1 MQNLL
6 GGRGAG
12 GTRVQIAP
20 DKEVGGVIHLAAVA
34 GSHEEEVGF
43 CSYCGQF
50 QADDRRVCS
59 KCGLGVQLH
68 TDARVLRSPG
78 ASFLIVRGDG
88 IVSAAS
94 AAAEQL
100 LGPTVGRHVR
110 AVLNSNEVPPA
121 VALAA
126 GGRPEPVTIPVEK
139 LTVTVAPCGDP
150 PAALVLLASM

>member
-1 MQNLL
+1 M
-6 GGRGAG
+6 
-12 GTRVQIAP
+12 
-20 DKEVGGVIHLAAVA
+20 IHLAAVA

-59 KCGLGVQLH
+59 KCGLGVRLH
-68 TDARVLRSPG
+68 TDAGVLRSPG

-88 IVSAAS
+88 IISAAS
-94 AAAEQL
+94 VEAERL
-100 LGPTVGRHVR
+100 LGRTVGRHVR

-126 GGRPEPVTIPVEK
+126 SGRPDPATFRVQEM
-139 LTVTVAPCGDP
+139 TVTVAPCGDP
-150 PAALVLLASM
+150 PAALVLLERV

>member
-1 MQNLL
+1 
-6 GGRGAG
+6 
-12 GTRVQIAP
+12 
-20 DKEVGGVIHLAAVA
+20 VIHLAAVA

-50 QADDRRVCS
+50 QADERRVCS
-59 KCGLGVQLH
+59 QCGLGVQLH

-78 ASFLIVRGDG
+78 ATFLIVRGDG

-110 AVLNSNEVPPA
+110 TVLNSNDVPPA
-121 VALAA
+121 VTRAA
-126 GGRPEPVTIPVEK
+126 GGRPDPVQIAVEN

-150 PAALVLLASM
+150 PAALVLIERM

>member
-1 MQNLL
+1 M
-6 GGRGAG
+6 
-12 GTRVQIAP
+12 
-20 DKEVGGVIHLAAVA
+20 IHLAAVA
-34 GSHEEEVGF
+34 GSHEEGVGF
-43 CSYCGQF
+43 CSHCGQF

-59 KCGLGVQLH
+59 RCGLGVQLH
-68 TDARVLRSPG
+68 TDAGVLRSPG

-94 AAAEQL
+94 VAAEEL

-110 AVLNSNEVPPA
+110 TVLRSNEVPPA

-126 GGRPEPVTIPVEK
+126 AEHPEPVTIPVEN

-150 PAALVLLASM
+150 PAALVLLERM

>member
-1 MQNLL
+1 VQNLF
-6 GGRGAG
+6 GGRACT

-43 CSYCGQF
+43 CSHCGQF

-59 KCGLGVQLH
+59 KCGLGVQLR
-68 TDARVLRSPG
+68 TSAGVLRSPG

-94 AAAEQL
+94 VAAERM
-100 LGPTVGRHVR
+100 LGHTVGRHVR
-110 AVLNSNEVPPA
+110 TVLSSNEVPPA
-121 VALAA
+121 VTLAA
-126 GGRPEPVTIPVEK
+126 AGRPEPATFQVQEM
-139 LTVTVAPCGDP
+139 TVTVAPCGDP
-150 PAALVLLASM
+150 PAALVVLERM